1 MYRCL
6 KRVLFNRLCYIIY
19 LTMITANI
27 FAAENIPS
35 DTTILKNSACIQCH
49 EKQNSA
55 LIKSWKKSIHAKTSP
70 VVNCVSCH
78 GRLHKNMAAKARHD
92 DTCIACHGGKE
103 DPVVHSY
110 SLSKHGILMQLEKDT
125 YDWNKPNIL
134 ANYRAPGCS
143 YCHMHQGNHNVSKT
157 VRKDIMSNTG
167 VENVHYYTRSVCQDC
182 HSPRYITRLMENGDS
197 MLEIARKK
205 VREANALIKQAE
217 KTFSNKEMAP
227 AEKQF
232 KIMQQHL
239 RNVDIGIGHQSPDYQ
254 WWYGQPALDGD
265 LIRIKDSISELYRN
279 KP

>member
-1 MYRCL
+1 
-6 KRVLFNRLCYIIY
+6 
-19 LTMITANI
+19 
-27 FAAENIPS
+27 
-35 DTTILKNSACIQCH
+35 
-49 EKQNSA
+49 
-55 LIKSWKKSIHAKTSP
+55 
-70 VVNCVSCH
+70 
-78 GRLHKNMAAKARHD
+78 
-92 DTCIACHGGKE
+92 
-103 DPVVHSY
+103 
-110 SLSKHGILMQLEKDT
+110 
-125 YDWNKPNIL
+125 
-134 ANYRAPGCS
+134 
-143 YCHMHQGNHNVSKT
+143 
-157 VRKDIMSNTG
+157 
-167 VENVHYYTRSVCQDC
+167 
-182 HSPRYITRLMENGDS
+182 MENGDS